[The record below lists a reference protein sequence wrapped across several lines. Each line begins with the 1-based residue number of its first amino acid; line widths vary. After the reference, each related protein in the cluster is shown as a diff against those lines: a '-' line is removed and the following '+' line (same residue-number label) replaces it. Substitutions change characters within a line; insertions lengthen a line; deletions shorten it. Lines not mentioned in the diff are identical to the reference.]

1 MDLFGVHINFLWIK
15 WFTGIIYILKIQ
27 FLYLFIHYLWSLDCA
42 PKAEEC
48 RGFRARIPRHRKL
61 LPGLW
66 VVYVKAEGLHCKTD
80 IGLLY
85 QDTWR
90 PATGWN
96 HATPRCTWWGA
107 RDAIHTRSPPPPARA
122 YKWDR
127 PWTVRSTINGPDL
140 KCRRGICW
148 YNHDRPLEDPRPR
161 FLHPW
166 I

>member
-1 MDLFGVHINFLWIK
+1 M
-15 WFTGIIYILKIQ
+15 IYGNY
-27 FLYLFIHYLWSLDCA
+27 LYTKNSISISIYSLSLVSGLRT
-42 PKAEEC
+42 KS
-48 RGFRARIPRHRKL
+48 RGMQGLPRKNPETQKTPARTVGCL
-61 LPGLW
+61 CESW
-66 VVYVKAEGLHCKTD
+66 GLHCKTD
-80 IGLLY
+80 IGLQY

-96 HATPRCTWWGA
+96 HTTPRCTWWGA
-107 RDAIHTRSPPPPARA
+107 RDPIHTRSPPPSTRA